1 MRERLRGSAFYI
13 WLRGGADPQ
22 LKWTPLPQLSMNPLL
37 PALCVP
43 LPRLSMSPLPLTLYE
58 PLPLAPCELPLPGSL
73 CACADV
79 RMLEIASTMCVV
91 TWDLGFEEL
100 TVMYPSLSVHRD

>member
-1 MRERLRGSAFYI
+1 
-13 WLRGGADPQ
+13 
-22 LKWTPLPQLSMNPLL
+22 MNPLPHL
-37 PALCVP
+37 SVNPPA
-43 LPRLSMSPLPLTLYE
+43 LYE